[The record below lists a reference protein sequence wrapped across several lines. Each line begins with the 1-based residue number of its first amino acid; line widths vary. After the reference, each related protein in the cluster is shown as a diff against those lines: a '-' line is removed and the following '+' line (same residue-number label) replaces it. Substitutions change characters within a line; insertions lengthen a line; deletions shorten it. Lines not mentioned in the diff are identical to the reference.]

1 MRKINPPKPTAFLW
15 SIFFVLLISS
25 CYTVKKAEKQQDK
38 VIDRFPEIAA
48 KKMIERFPRVTVR
61 DTIIN
66 TVVDSAGFLLSIR
79 EIEEAGW
86 IIDSLQGRINAL
98 SNDTKE
104 TCIDFVLLNDALKS
118 ENKRLKNVKPVIIY
132 RDKIQFEEDSSKIFL
147 AEKERDGYKE
157 KYAIDHDWRV
167 LKEKKE
173 KGKLVILI
181 PWWLIIFILV
191 AGAGFVFLG
200 IKNKTFNL
208 VKLATKTISYVSKK
222 KKEETRPQA
231 RLKTKT

>member
-1 MRKINPPKPTAFLW
+1 MKAPKPTAFLW

-25 CYTVKKAEKQQDK
+25 CYTAKKAEKQQDK
-38 VIDRFPEIAA
+38 VIERFPEIAA

-86 IIDSLQGRINAL
+86 IIDSLQGRVNAL
-98 SNDTKE
+98 SNDTKKL
-104 TCIDFVLLNDALKS
+104 CVDFILLNDALS
-118 ENKRLKNVKPVIIY
+118 NENKRLIKIISNIKPVIEYRERVITVQDTETIY
-132 RDKIQFEEDSSKIFL
+132 LLKREINEW
-147 AEKERDGYKE
+147 KE
-157 KYAIDHDWRV
+157 KYVIDHDWRV

-181 PWWLIIFILV
+181 PWWLIVFILV
-191 AGAGFVFLG
+191 AGAVFVFLG
-200 IKNKTFNL
+200 IKNKSFNL
-208 VKLATKTISYVSKK
+208 VKLATKTLSYVSKK
-222 KKEETRPQA
+222 KKEEARP
-231 RLKTKT
+231 